1 MPGRIVVVTG
11 GNRGIGRAAAAEFI
25 DRGDIVYSI
34 ARHASEL
41 PGIRSLEADLRDTA
55 RAKGLVQGIYKE
67 HGRLDV
73 LVNNAGMMED
83 ALIGMISSEKMQEQF
98 QVNVFA
104 VIELTQLA
112 VRLMKRQKGG
122 CIVNVASIIGVNG
135 NAGQSVYS
143 ATKGAVISF
152 TKSAAKELAADGI
165 RVNAVAPGI
174 IGTELIEK
182 VAEAKLQKRLE
193 AVGQGRI
200 GRPEEVAKA
209 IAFLASEEASY
220 ISGQIL
226 GVDGCAVV

>member
-1 MPGRIVVVTG
+1 MAGRVVIITG
-11 GNRGIGRAAAAEFI
+11 GSRGIGKAAAAEFAE
-25 DRGDIVYSI
+25 RGDIVYSV
-34 ARHASEL
+34 ARHPSGAEKV
-41 PGIRSLEADLRDTA
+41 RSLEADIRDTA
-55 RAKGLVQGIYKE
+55 RLKQLLQDIFKE
-67 HGRLDV
+67 HGRIDV

-83 ALIGMISSEKMQEQF
+83 ALIGMISSQKLLEQF

-112 VRLMKRQKGG
+112 VRFMKRRKSG
-122 CIVNVASIIGVNG
+122 CIVNVASIIGTNG

-152 TKSAAKELAADGI
+152 TKSAAKELAPDGI

-174 IGTELIEK
+174 IETELIEK
-182 VAEAKLQKRLE
+182 VPEEKMRKRIE
-193 AVGQGRI
+193 AVGLGRV
-200 GRPEEVAKA
+200 GTPEEAARA

-226 GVDGCAVV
+226 GVDGCAVL